1 MEITGF
7 DEQIGVLRKGV
18 KALKKANTFLNKI
31 TPAPKIVAIKKPI
44 VPTRVVTTTRAVA
57 PVKRGGIFNKL
68 KPSQIRVAP
77 RRVVT
82 TTRAVAPVKR
92 GGIFTKLQPSQIRV
106 APRKVV
112 TRTVAPAKT
121 VAVRRAELVK
131 MIQAKRTA
139 NVVKPT
145 TPSKIVTAKQFR
157 KLKSAPVAKP
167 TMVTRPSAPVKV
179 FSTDGS
185 LRNVT
190 PSALKQMND
199 VQRSFARVD
208 LPFQAVTPPTKRMRV
223 KNTPLDLPI
232 NINMI
237 EPAVD
242 AGVQDYYGK

>member
-7 DEQIGVLRKGV
+7 DEQIGVVRKGV

-31 TPAPKIVAIKKPI
+31 TPKPKIVAIKKPI
-44 VPTRVVTTTRAVA
+44 VPTRVVTTTKTVA
-57 PVKRGGIFNKL
+57 PVKKGGVFNKL

-77 RRVVT
+77 TKVVT
-82 TTRAVAPVKR
+82 TTRTVAPAKR
-92 GGIFTKLQPSQIRV
+92 GGVFNKLKPSQIRV
-106 APRKVV
+106 AP
-112 TRTVAPAKT
+112 TRAVAPAKT
-121 VAVRRAELVK
+121 VAVRRAELIK
-131 MIQAKRTA
+131 MIQAKKTA

-145 TPSKIVTAKQFR
+145 TPSKIVTAKQFS
-157 KLKSAPVAKP
+157 KLKSAPVARP
-167 TMVTRPSAPVKV
+167 TMVTKPSAPVKV

-223 KNTPLDLPI
+223 KNTPLNLPI

-237 EPAVD
+237 EPPVD